1 VTADLDIAV
10 GRTVGTIVRREF
22 ANIDLSQ
29 GLPATMIAGF
39 TAAEASAA
47 VAELADCALPG
58 LAEPVDLVVS
68 VNDALSDIP
77 DRYRLDRS
85 ARTMTWYRNN
95 NTRGLVLIEV
105 DAQGDQQGV
114 VAMHTLTD
122 ADILDP
128 QSAERTS
135 RLTIITRTAW
145 AVAKSADVAEPP
157 QALIDTLSSVFD
169 ALATSRPL
177 SLRRWVAFC
186 LAASFTLAELDRAVT
201 SDEVELAVA
210 RALPHL
216 GLFPDSLLFERGSA
230 VSRRLERNAA
240 AAQLLTP
247 QGKELR
253 EDELADLIDRFAP
266 SNADGHEFDV
276 AELESIRASM
286 RAVRDNGGPEVTC
299 GLEFSIWEQLFG
311 IKAEKLGLGR
321 QIRKVIE
328 DHEPARL
335 SEFDDLEIE
344 AGLDE
349 GDPAAAEKLLRAET
363 DGEERLPLA
372 ASLPAAT
379 RKKLE
384 RLLFRGERVSSDPL
398 ITLLYGLKALD
409 PSSDGELGS
418 RTISLRLENP
428 VPALASEALFG
439 FLYGRTLAEIA
450 DACDGSAGNRFEV
463 DARLRAMPD
472 LAKTIAPP
480 DPLSPDEEE
489 PDGQDQ
495 WAALRFVLTTS
506 DTRTPLIRFR
516 WEPRDQ
522 SGQVAFARLVC
533 DADQLGPASID
544 DLDDW
549 LEAGLDR
556 WSSPVGQEAVVSD
569 DDDDLARDW
578 RALRAAHFGDWC
590 RTGLSA
596 SDVQEYL
603 TGWEPLMREARTRYV
618 PQGGRLTGLDRFLSF
633 ETASCVD
640 GRSVMLATHPLR
652 LRWLGRHLARLGE
665 GIRRAIDEDLH
676 LNPEN
681 DRLYFDWLEH
691 VSPHRQPPILSTRSL
706 DLQTSIREV
715 GWHEEYGAVSRGGSR
730 IPDWLSGVDDASVN
744 ELVGVARSFLE
755 AFPQKSNGLSVLIL
769 ARAGAASLSR
779 VFVERLRQREHST
792 IDLELHVLTPLA
804 DHAAVGRALSHLD
817 SDEGRGRALMPPF
830 RLVLH
835 DWDGE
840 SLSTLDDLAGRIDL
854 ALAPNLFG
862 LHTATLEETRRNEE
876 SVGGHF
882 DPWLDPTTHFR
893 PPSAESINVSQ
904 VQLPPSP
911 DPLLEAWST
920 LTVRRSR
927 QAPVAAQDPSATDFI
942 TLQVQFDR
950 NEKLFARLHST
961 ALWVV
966 TLDPF
971 VGRDQIDALK
981 NAPDVITVK
990 SGVGKNE
997 TYTLVVSSSA
1007 GSEFV
1012 VRRLERRL
1020 ASEFGLEAMAARSL
1034 SVRLYEIGR
1043 FVVPGL
1049 MLRAVGLGRT
1059 TEELLGL
1066 ILARHAIDRAHPTPP
1081 GGDGI
1086 DYWISL
1092 DEHANW
1098 FGGNNQIRPDLL
1110 RIRCIK
1116 TEATTRIEL
1125 LIVESKFRQ
1134 NFDLGFADQQISRAL
1149 SLMKG
1154 AFQPPGESPS
1164 DDAPFWRR
1172 ELLSA
1177 IEELTRRSVA
1187 AIDLPA
1193 VTVFGEGLDES
1204 ILRSD
1209 LRSGGV
1215 DFASIHGVVCA
1226 VAWADDK
1233 PAPPLETPAGHQLIL
1248 MDRSRV
1254 LQALAEIGGMD
1265 DVGPATTAWIAAD
1278 TVEPELAPSDHVMV
1292 EEAIDDS
1299 PVTADGGSAP
1309 RGTFGQFAPPDPQG
1323 LVAAAVMPPMSPSP
1337 SPQSPPDLEAVM
1349 TDRRRLHRS
1358 VLEGRY
1364 QRILDRLTQ
1373 LQVKVRPPTEV
1384 DRYQEGPA
1392 FCVYRVVPEHG
1403 MATDRVTGRLDD
1415 LKLALELPKEL
1426 NLRAY
1431 VDRGAVV
1438 FEVPKEPA
1446 DRYFVTAQSLWTAV
1460 SDDPDALSVPIGEDI
1475 EGQPVS
1481 IDFSSADTPHLL
1493 IAGQTGSGKSVALEA
1508 ILAGLCARKTPAELQ
1523 LLLVDPKSTELV
1535 EFEGDPH
1542 LRGDIGWI
1550 AEDAIAILDEGIA
1563 EMERRYESFRSRR
1576 VRSLPDFNRGA
1587 ADGSSRLPWWLIV
1600 LDEYA
1605 DLTSDPDDRKAIE
1618 GRLKR
1623 LAQKGRAAGIHL
1635 IVATQKPAAEV
1646 ISTVVRSN
1654 LPAQLGL
1661 RVKTAVDSRIILD
1674 ESGAEALA
1682 GSGDAF
1688 LKTARGMQ
1696 RLQCAKVD

>member
-1 VTADLDIAV
+1 MIDRCAPSDADGRLYEEPELEAIKTRMRSVREDGGPGPNCDLD
-10 GRTVGTIVRREF
+10 
-22 ANIDLSQ
+22 
-29 GLPATMIAGF
+29 
-39 TAAEASAA
+39 
-47 VAELADCALPG
+47 
-58 LAEPVDLVVS
+58 
-68 VNDALSDIP
+68 
-77 DRYRLDRS
+77 
-85 ARTMTWYRNN
+85 
-95 NTRGLVLIEV
+95 
-105 DAQGDQQGV
+105 
-114 VAMHTLTD
+114 
-122 ADILDP
+122 
-128 QSAERTS
+128 
-135 RLTIITRTAW
+135 
-145 AVAKSADVAEPP
+145 
-157 QALIDTLSSVFD
+157 
-169 ALATSRPL
+169 
-177 SLRRWVAFC
+177 
-186 LAASFTLAELDRAVT
+186 
-201 SDEVELAVA
+201 
-210 RALPHL
+210 
-216 GLFPDSLLFERGSA
+216 
-230 VSRRLERNAA
+230 
-240 AAQLLTP
+240 
-247 QGKELR
+247 
-253 EDELADLIDRFAP
+253 
-266 SNADGHEFDV
+266 
-276 AELESIRASM
+276 
-286 RAVRDNGGPEVTC
+286 
-299 GLEFSIWEQLFG
+299 FSIWEQLFG
-311 IKAEKLGLGR
+311 LKADKIGLGR

-328 DHEPARL
+328 VQEPTRVA
-335 SEFDDLEIE
+335 EFDDLEIE
-344 AGLDE
+344 TGLDD

-363 DGEERLPLA
+363 ETEDRLPLA
-372 ASLPAAT
+372 ASLPGPM

-398 ITLLYGLKALD
+398 ITLLYGLKALE
-409 PSSDGELGS
+409 PSPNGEIGT
-418 RTISLRLENP
+418 RTLSLRLENTVSTP
-428 VPALASEALFG
+428 SSEALFG

-450 DACDGSAGNRFEV
+450 DACDGSAGNKFEV
-463 DARLRAMPD
+463 DGRLRAIAD
-472 LAKTIAPP
+472 LPTAIAPP
-480 DPLSPDEEE
+480 DALSADEDE
-489 PDGQDQ
+489 PDDRDQ
-495 WAALRFVLTTS
+495 WAALRFVLTSS
-506 DTRTPLIRFR
+506 DARTPLIRFR

-522 SGQVAFARLVC
+522 PGQVVFARLVTE
-533 DADQLGPASID
+533 ADRLGPAAIGS
-544 DLDDW
+544 LDEW
-549 LEAGLDR
+549 LHAGLDR
-556 WSSPVGQEAVVSD
+556 WQSPVADGAAVGAE

-578 RALRAAHFGDWC
+578 LKLRTTHLRSWSTSGLNA
-590 RTGLSA
+590 TGIQDFLA
-596 SDVQEYL
+596 E
-603 TGWEPLMREARTRYV
+603 WEPLMREARSRYV
-618 PQGGRLTGLDRFLSF
+618 PQGGRLAGLERFLAF
-633 ETASCVD
+633 DTASCAD
-640 GRSVMLATHPLR
+640 GRTVMLATHPLR

-665 GIRRAIDEDLH
+665 AIQRAIDEELH

-691 VSPHRQPPILSTRSL
+691 VSPHRQPPILSARSL
-706 DLQTSIREV
+706 DIQTSIREV
-715 GWHEEYGAVSRGGSR
+715 GWHEEYGSVSRGGNR
-730 IPDWLSGVDDASVN
+730 IPDWLSGVDDASAN
-744 ELVGVARSFLE
+744 ELVATAKSFLE
-755 AFPQKSNGLSVLIL
+755 AFPQKTSGFSVLVL
-769 ARAGAASLSR
+769 ARAGAAALAR
-779 VFVERLRQREHST
+779 VFVERLRQREYAS
-792 IDLELHVLTPLA
+792 IELELHVLTPLA
-804 DHAAVGRALSHLD
+804 DHAAVGRALNHLD
-817 SDEGRGRALMPPF
+817 SDEGRGRTLMPPF

-840 SLSTLDDLAGRIDL
+840 SLSALDDLAGRIDV

-893 PPSAESINVSQ
+893 PPTSDSINVSQ
-904 VQLPPSP
+904 VQLAPSP

-927 QAPVAAQDPSATDFI
+927 QAPVAAQDPTATDFI

-950 NEKLFARLHST
+950 NEQLFIRLHST

-1020 ASEFGLEAMAARSL
+1020 ASGFGLDG
-1034 SVRLYEIGR
+1034 SVAKMLAQRLYEIGR

-1059 TEELLGL
+1059 TEEILGL
-1066 ILARHAIDRAHPTPP
+1066 IVARHAVNESHPAPP
-1081 GGDGI
+1081 GIDGVE
-1086 DYWISL
+1086 YWVSL

-1098 FGGNNQIRPDLL
+1098 FGGTNQVRPDLL
-1110 RIRCIK
+1110 RVRCTK
-1116 TEATTRIEL
+1116 AEGSTKIEL
-1125 LIVESKFRQ
+1125 LVVESKFRQ
-1134 NFDLGFADQQISRAL
+1134 TYDLGFADQQITRAL
-1149 SLMKG
+1149 HLMRS
-1154 AFQPPGESPS
+1154 AFQATDDEPS

-1177 IEELTRRSVA
+1177 IEELTRRSLDA
-1187 AIDLPA
+1187 TDLPA
-1193 VTVFGEGLDES
+1193 VSSFGNGLDEVV
-1204 ILRSD
+1204 LRSD
-1209 LRSGGV
+1209 LRSGHV
-1215 DFASIHGVVCA
+1215 DFTPAQGVVCA
-1226 VAWADDK
+1226 VAWAEDR
-1233 PAPPLETPAGHQLIL
+1233 PSPPLATPAGHELIL

-1254 LQALAEIGGMD
+1254 LAALASIGGF
-1265 DVGPATTAWIAAD
+1265 GPGLDGPSVSNPADSSSEPVAGESASNQASSAEESATKAEDQVATAGAAWF
-1278 TVEPELAPSDHVMV
+1278 P
-1292 EEAIDDS
+1292 
-1299 PVTADGGSAP
+1299 
-1309 RGTFGQFAPPDPQG
+1309 PPDPHE
-1323 LVAAAVMPPMSPSP
+1323 LVLPADLSPGEPEPVIAAVI
-1337 SPQSPPDLEAVM
+1337 ATGA
-1349 TDRRRLHRS
+1349 TDDRQRLDRA

-1392 FCVYRVVPEHG
+1392 FCIYRVVPEQG

-1438 FEVPKEPA
+1438 FEVPKEQA
-1446 DRYFVTAQSLWTAV
+1446 DRYFVSARSLWNSVEPEA
-1460 SDDPDALSVPIGEDI
+1460 DALSVPIGEDI
-1475 EGQPVS
+1475 EGRPVS

-1508 ILAGLCARKTPAELQ
+1508 ILAGLCERKTPTELQ

-1535 EFEGDPH
+1535 EFESDPH
-1542 LRGDIGWI
+1542 LRGEIGWV
-1550 AEDAIAILDEGIA
+1550 AEDAISMLDDGIA
-1563 EMERRYESFRSRR
+1563 EMERRYEAFRSSK
-1576 VRSLPDFNRGA
+1576 VRSLPEFNRA
-1587 ADGSSRLPWWLIV
+1587 ATSDSDRLPWWLIV

-1661 RVKTAVDSRIILD
+1661 RVKTAIDSRIILD

-1696 RLQCAKVD
+1696 RLQCAKVG